1 MPLLQEMFLIL
12 NKLQL
17 RRSKVYFILKSRFS
31 RRVYKLHMYFC
42 VAPKGRI
49 ACAWF
54 HEAIQFLLG
63 LVEWWSYFWRQD
75 WISFGAGLYTCS
87 FSLPNKHIIEKHRWS
102 DVLSLQLPC
111 SCCVLWKCQRP
122 FLTCWCPNFITQ
134 KQCNDWMPFLNFTHS
149 GGSGIKCGQG
159 WKREHSR
166 SLR

>member
-1 MPLLQEMFLIL
+1 MFLIL